1 MCQHKNYFLNNY
13 IMKAV
18 QRKDGRFVLIEGNT
32 IIDDNQ
38 GYGFENPNKAYKCF
52 YWKKKNK

>member
-1 MCQHKNYFLNNY
+1 
-13 IMKAV
+13 MKAV

-38 GYGFENPNKAYKCF
+38 GYGFENSNKAYKCY

>member
-1 MCQHKNYFLNNY
+1 
-13 IMKAV
+13 MKAI
-18 QRKDGRFVLIEGNT
+18 QRKDGRFVLVEGNI

-38 GYGFENPNKAYKCF
+38 CYGFESPNKAYKCY